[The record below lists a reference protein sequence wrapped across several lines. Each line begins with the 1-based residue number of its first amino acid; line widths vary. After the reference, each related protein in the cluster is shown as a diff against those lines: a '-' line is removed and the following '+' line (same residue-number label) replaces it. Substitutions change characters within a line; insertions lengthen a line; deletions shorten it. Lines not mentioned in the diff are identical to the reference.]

1 LDEIR
6 DPLGVNLSKK
16 VTISIFKSP
25 RRCTQT
31 WKCRAC
37 GQVEVREVWG

>member
-6 DPLGVNLSKK
+6 DPWSVNLSEK

-25 RRCTQT
+25 RRCTQM
-31 WKCRAC
+31 
-37 GQVEVREVWG
+37 